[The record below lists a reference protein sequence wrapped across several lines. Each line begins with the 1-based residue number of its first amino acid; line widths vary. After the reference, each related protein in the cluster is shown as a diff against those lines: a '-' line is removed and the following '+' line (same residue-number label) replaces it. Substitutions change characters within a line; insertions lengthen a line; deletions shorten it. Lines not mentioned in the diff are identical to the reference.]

1 MVNQTT
7 PTNQLVTPKLV
18 NTIQQLSSSL
28 SAIQPSDNRTT
39 RLITYAL
46 VGTVVAGLVVY
57 HYIREQEAN

>member
-1 MVNQTT
+1 MSKLNQ
-7 PTNQLVTPKLV
+7 PLVSNLTNTV
-18 NTIQQLSSSL
+18 QQLSSSL
-28 SAIQPSDNRTT
+28 KAIQPLGNSETT